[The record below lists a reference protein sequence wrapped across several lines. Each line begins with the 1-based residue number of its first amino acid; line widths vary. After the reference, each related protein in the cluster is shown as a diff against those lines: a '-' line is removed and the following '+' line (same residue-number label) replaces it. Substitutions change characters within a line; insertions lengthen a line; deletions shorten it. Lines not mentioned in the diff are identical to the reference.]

1 MIPERVANACLVFD
15 RDDVVVVAGE
25 GYSFS
30 SPVQIDVGW
39 VEWVDKRL
47 VYSIG

>member
-15 RDDVVVVAGE
+15 KDDVVVVAWE
-25 GYSFS
+25 VSSFS

-39 VEWVDKRL
+39 VECVCVGGRN
-47 VYSIG
+47 